1 VAARREGARVSAT
14 PSFLAELKRRNV
26 FRVGAFYAASAWLLV
41 QVATQV
47 LPIFG
52 ISEQVERWIVVALVL
67 GFPFA
72 LGFAWFYE
80 LTPAGLRRD
89 SEVERSESETRRS
102 GRRMDRA
109 IIAVLAA
116 AVAMLLADR
125 LVLHREASSPR
136 DKSIAVLPLLNE
148 SGAAQDE
155 YFSDG
160 LSEELI
166 AALTRIEGLKVI
178 GRSSSFRFKG
188 STEDSRAIG
197 KALDVGTLLE
207 GTVRRQNDR
216 VRIVAELVDAT
227 DGRSMWSQTY
237 DRELKDVF
245 AVQAEIAQAVADSLR
260 AALLGGSRNATRVA
274 TQSVAA
280 HDAYLR
286 GHQYFDRYDTESFR
300 IALKFFDEAV
310 RLDPG
315 YAQAYAE
322 RAETWSWLSDQ
333 TSDDVEA
340 ARAAAR
346 RDAEKAVALAPEL
359 SDAHTAL
366 GWVRFFLDWD
376 FNSAVT
382 ELKTALRLAPGSAKP
397 KVLLAQV
404 MTTMRQLDEGVTL
417 ARQAVELDPYYFPA
431 HAILARNLIAAGQLD
446 EAQAQAQKAAE
457 LQPNAAGVRR
467 WQTTVAVVRGNAE
480 AALHEAQQEPLNIYR
495 RFELALALSIGS
507 DRAAADAAL
516 EDLIANDGTVAMYQ
530 VAEVYAVRGEISKAF
545 EWLDRCYTMRDTGL
559 LSTAVDPLLRNLHP
573 DPRYGALLT
582 RIGLPLPPDA
592 AR

>member
-1 VAARREGARVSAT
+1 MAARREGARVSAT

-52 ISEQVERWIVVALVL
+52 ISERVERWIVVALVL

-530 VAEVYAVRGEISKAF
+530 IAEVYAVRGETSKAF